1 MGFFLVYIF
10 KSAVCLAVFYLFYRL
25 LLSKETFHRFNR
37 MALLGVMLL
46 SCLLPLIQVT
56 VKEASPVNTQV
67 MSMEDLLLMYQWNN
81 GATVIGENT
90 HSFRWQ
96 EGLVLGYF
104 VGLLSVITCHLWS
117 LGRMLYL
124 IRHSRCKK
132 LDHGVRLMI
141 HQRNIAPF
149 SWMRYI
155 VISETDLKENGH
167 HILVHELAHIRHHHS
182 WDLLLTEL
190 CAWTQWFNPA
200 IWLLRQE
207 LQNIHEY
214 EADEEVLRQG
224 INAKEYQMLLIKK
237 AVGARL
243 YSIANS
249 FNHSSLKKRITM
261 MIRKKS
267 NPWARVKYLYVLPLA
282 AVTMAAFAR
291 PEISQPLEEISSVKV
306 NDLSA
311 VMKKY
316 ADKNVSTTAEKATLK
331 MKVVD
336 EKGKPVSGAT
346 VLIANTT
353 KGTVTDTEGNFT
365 LEAGTD
371 QQLQVAYIGMGTVTL
386 SVADCLKKTDQTIR
400 LMTDDEELN
409 GKVMPPTPQAVVSNN
424 QTFDVV
430 EQMPAYPGGMKEC
443 LNFLA
448 LNLRYPA
455 KAQEAGR
462 QGRVIVQFV
471 VRKDGSLSDFHIL
484 RSVDPWL
491 DAEAIRVIGTMP
503 KWTPGMQGG
512 QAVDVKYTLP
522 VTFKL
527 ESNNKLQAGNHH
539 VGTVGDDTALQ
550 KELKGRVV
558 NIRQNDSPAGMP
570 TIGVHENDKGD
581 YNVQEKTEHSPLV
594 ILDDTEVSNETMK
607 KLDPENIESI
617 TVLKD
622 VSATAKYGQKGKYGV
637 ILITTR
643 KK

>member
-1 MGFFLVYIF
+1 MGTFLVYIL
-10 KSAVCLAVFYLFYRL
+10 KSAVCLAIFYLFYRL

-46 SCLLPLIQVT
+46 SCLLPLVKVT
-56 VKEASPVNTQV
+56 VEQASPVNAQV
-67 MSMEDLLLMYQWNN
+67 MSMEDLLLMYQWNSEAVVEE
-81 GATVIGENT
+81 GSRPF
-90 HSFRWQ
+90 HWQ
-96 EGLVLGYF
+96 EGLVLVYF
-104 VGLLSVITCHLWS
+104 VGLFFVIVRHLWS

-124 IRHSRCKK
+124 IRHSRCERLDNGIRLVVHRRK
-132 LDHGVRLMI
+132 L
-141 HQRNIAPF
+141 APF

-155 VISETDLKENGH
+155 VISETDLKESGH
-167 HILVHELAHIRHHHS
+167 HILVHEMAHIHHRHS
-182 WDLLLTEL
+182 WDLLLTEA
-190 CAWTQWFNPA
+190 CAWLQWFNPA
-200 IWLLRQE
+200 IWLLKQE

-267 NPWARVKYLYVLPLA
+267 NPWARAKYLYVLPLA
-282 AVTMAAFAR
+282 AVTVAAFAR
-291 PEISQPLEEISSVKV
+291 PEISKPLDEISSVKV

-311 VMKKY
+311 VMKKD
-316 ADKNVSTTAEKATLK
+316 ADKNVSTTAEKVTLK

-336 EKGKPVSGAT
+336 EKGKPVMGAT

-353 KGTVTDTEGNFT
+353 KGTVTDTDGNFT

-400 LMTDDEELN
+400 LTADN
-409 GKVMPPTPQAVVSNN
+409 
-424 QTFDVV
+424 
-430 EQMPAYPGGMKEC
+430 
-443 LNFLA
+443 
-448 LNLRYPA
+448 
-455 KAQEAGR
+455 
-462 QGRVIVQFV
+462 
-471 VRKDGSLSDFHIL
+471 
-484 RSVDPWL
+484 
-491 DAEAIRVIGTMP
+491 
-503 KWTPGMQGG
+503 
-512 QAVDVKYTLP
+512 
-522 VTFKL
+522 
-527 ESNNKLQAGNHH
+527 
-539 VGTVGDDTALQ
+539 TALQ
-550 KELKGRVV
+550 KELKGRVE
-558 NIRQNDSPAGMP
+558 NIQQNDSPVVTP
-570 TIGVHENDKGD
+570 TIQIHQGNKDD
-581 YNVQEKTEHSPLV
+581 YNVQVKAEHSPLV
-594 ILDDTEVSNETMK
+594 ILDDTEISTETMK
-607 KLDPENIESI
+607 KLNPEKIESI